1 MSPSIEKKETKEGTY
16 CNIITLFMLNKRLK
30 CQSARVRSDRAM
42 KSWNAMRIY
51 FSTILVED
59 PVIVGCA
66 AHHSERKH
74 HALPELFYVLH
85 NLTPEISE

>member
-1 MSPSIEKKETKEGTY
+1 MSPSIEKKERKEGTY

-30 CQSARVRSDRAM
+30 CQSAQVRSDQAM

-59 PVIVGCA
+59 PVIVGCGTSLGEEA
-66 AHHSERKH
+66 SCA
-74 HALPELFYVLH
+74 P
-85 NLTPEISE
+85 